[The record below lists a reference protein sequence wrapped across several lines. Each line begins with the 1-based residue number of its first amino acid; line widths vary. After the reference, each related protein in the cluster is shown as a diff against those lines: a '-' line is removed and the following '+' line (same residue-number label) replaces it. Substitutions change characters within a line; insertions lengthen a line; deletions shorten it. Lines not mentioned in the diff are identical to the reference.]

1 MHSSMH
7 RRLIVAKVL
16 LLAGLVA
23 SGTALAD
30 SSLSNRSPTK
40 ADIRT
45 LLSGKLASQLGSDYW
60 ILNSEHFLIIS
71 SGEDHWAVKTGYLL
85 ERVYYQFH
93 SAFRSAGYGLEAE
106 QEKLIWICFPSVDE
120 FVTYAD
126 LADKVDMSWS
136 DGYYSARTN
145 RVALIRKARSPL
157 SVSAVAS
164 WTAPGRMADD
174 TAPSSD
180 GIYSK
185 PGSFSGVDIKRA
197 THEAAH
203 QLAFNSGLQKRG
215 VMYPF
220 WASEGLATNF
230 EADSI
235 GQIELGRPDLTR
247 RSRLLAANR
256 NGKLME
262 IDEFMLMTRVST
274 GNGEQLRN
282 MYAQAWVFF
291 RFLWHK
297 HPAKLR
303 SYLKDLSTKDSG
315 PRSSYVMR
323 RELAKSFGSLEA
335 LNRSWR
341 NYLAMLQLLENNYKG
356 N

>member
-1 MHSSMH
+1 MH
-7 RRLIVAKVL
+7 RLLIVAKVL
-16 LLAGLVA
+16 LLVGLAA
-23 SGTALAD
+23 SGSALAET
-30 SSLSNRSPTK
+30 SLSDRNPIQ
-40 ADIRT
+40 ADIQT

-60 ILNSEHFLIIS
+60 IRPSEHFLILS
-71 SGEDHWAVKTGYLL
+71 SGEDRWAETAGYLL

-106 QEKLIWICFPSVDE
+106 QEKLIWICFPTEDE
-120 FVTYAD
+120 FITYAD

-145 RVALIRKARSPL
+145 RVALIKKARRPL

-164 WTAPGRMADD
+164 WTAPGRMADN
-174 TAPSSD
+174 TSTSSD

-185 PGSFSGVDIKRA
+185 PGSFSGVDVKRA

-235 GQIELGRPDLTR
+235 SQIELGRPDLTR

-262 IDEFMLMTRVST
+262 IDEFMLVTRVST

-282 MYAQAWVFF
+282 MYAQAWGFF

-297 HPAKLR
+297 HPGKLR

-323 RELAKSFGSLEA
+323 RELVKNFGSLEA
-335 LNRSWR
+335 LNISWR
-341 NYLAMLQLLENNYKG
+341 NYLAMLQLLENSFKG